1 MLGKGTYGLPLG
13 KPEEDVLIVRNA
25 CVLVCNNQGMH
36 CGRLNIIG
44 WMEGDGGSLWV
55 CLCPSQSRV
64 LPLQCKVLLRLV

>member
-13 KPEEDVLIVRNA
+13 KPDEDVLIVRIA

-44 WMEGDGGSLWV
+44 WMDG
-55 CLCPSQSRV
+55 R
-64 LPLQCKVLLRLV
+64 